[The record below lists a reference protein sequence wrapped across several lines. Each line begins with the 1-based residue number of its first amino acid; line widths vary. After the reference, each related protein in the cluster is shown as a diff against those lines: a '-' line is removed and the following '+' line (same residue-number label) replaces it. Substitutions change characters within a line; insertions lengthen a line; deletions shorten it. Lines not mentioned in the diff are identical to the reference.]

1 MEDIKG
7 KKKQV
12 KFWKLIQCF
21 QQEGEEKNAI

>member
-1 MEDIKG
+1 MEEIKR
-7 KKKQV
+7 KKKV